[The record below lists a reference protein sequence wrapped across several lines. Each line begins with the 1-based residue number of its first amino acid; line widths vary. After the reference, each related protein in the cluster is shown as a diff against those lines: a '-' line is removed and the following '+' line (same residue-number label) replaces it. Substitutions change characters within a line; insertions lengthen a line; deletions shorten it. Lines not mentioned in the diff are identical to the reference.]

1 MKVIVDTHIAIW
13 SVLSPEKLSP
23 KAVTAFAEADKYAT
37 LFLAD
42 ISLWEI
48 AMLIHKKRFDPTINT
63 RSFLNHLLSAYNF
76 SLARLN
82 TEIADISV
90 RLPASINKD
99 PADRIIAA
107 TSLTLNAP
115 LVTADENLRASSAL
129 STIW

>member
-90 RLPASINKD
+90 RLPASI
-99 PADRIIAA
+99 DRK
-107 TSLTLNAP
+107 S
-115 LVTADENLRASSAL
+115 VV
-129 STIW
+129 